1 MRLEP
6 SRHAC
11 SDLAVRQQR
20 NGNRMVV
27 TLTGSL
33 DLDGVEELAACA
45 DRICR
50 STVRAVAFDVTGIAT
65 TDDAGV
71 RTLAAACRCLSSHGV
86 VAHVRGI
93 GGQLRQVLG
102 RLGLSLPEAPGRS
115 VQPASAGAARSAATV
130 RPASAAIGG

>member
-1 MRLEP
+1 MGHER
-6 SRHAC
+6 SRHPG

-20 NGNRMVV
+20 IGNSVVV

-50 STVRAVAFDVTGIAT
+50 SPVRSVAFDVTGIAAA
-65 TDDAGV
+65 DDAGV
-71 RTLAAACRCLSSHGV
+71 RTLVAACRCLSSHGV
-86 VAHVRGI
+86 VADVRGI
-93 GGQLRQVLG
+93 GGQFRQVLG
-102 RLGLSLPEAPGRS
+102 RLGLSLPEAPDRSGRRVAAGPTRS
-115 VQPASAGAARSAATV
+115 PAPA